1 MKLPDMNNNEK
12 LVLIASIS
20 LAAIVFAS
28 SVYIYLNPSVQVFE
42 AKVFDTY
49 VSNGKTYILT
59 YGEGKIKLNGI
70 YDIEIGATYRIT
82 YQSRQRYVATVLIN
96 IEKIS

>member
-70 YDIEIGATYRIT
+70 YDIEIE
-82 YQSRQRYVATVLIN
+82 RYIQDYLSEQAEVRCY
-96 IEKIS
+96 SPY

>member
-1 MKLPDMNNNEK
+1 MKLPDMNKNEM

-28 SVYIYLNPSVQVFE
+28 SVYIYLNPPVQVFE

-49 VSNGKTYILT
+49 VSSGKTFILT
-59 YGEGKIKLNGI
+59 YGI

-82 YQSRQRYVATVLIN
+82 YQSRQRYVASVLIN